1 MGCYNDTIAELSSVE
16 LVASIKGR
24 FRPVATLVGQLRA
37 AAKSVFEALRPGRDV
52 PATVSQLAQR
62 IDFAPVQIESW
73 KESTARAGAEQALS
87 FVLSWYEGVD
97 LNQLEYRR
105 KGGLDNINLVALHQR
120 ACAIT
125 ECADMDKFF
134 FAGENAGGEGEDD
147 EELEVSSF
155 TDPFAKT
162 PEDLS
167 SKPALGMPEDTS
179 FVLAARTLE
188 GADSEPA
195 DTLDGP

>member
-62 IDFAPVQIESW
+62 IDFVPVQIESW

-105 KGGLDNINLVALHQR
+105 KGGLDNINLVALRQR

-134 FAGENAGGEGEDD
+134 FASENAGGEGEDD

-179 FVLAARTLE
+179 FVLAARMLE